1 MWTNIQIQNSPWVE
15 LRCFTK
21 NYVFFGRAR
30 GLYIKMFFNTWHKKS
45 AKHDFGRFRNQLD
58 YIYAIM
64 SQNYIKSIQKCKKYK
79 RYLLI
84 AWIKFGNIKDDQAFC
99 I

>member
-1 MWTNIQIQNSPWVE
+1 MAQIISKTW
-15 LRCFTK
+15 FW
-21 NYVFFGRAR
+21 YVQKSI
-30 GLYIKMFFNTWHKKS
+30 GL
-45 AKHDFGRFRNQLD
+45 